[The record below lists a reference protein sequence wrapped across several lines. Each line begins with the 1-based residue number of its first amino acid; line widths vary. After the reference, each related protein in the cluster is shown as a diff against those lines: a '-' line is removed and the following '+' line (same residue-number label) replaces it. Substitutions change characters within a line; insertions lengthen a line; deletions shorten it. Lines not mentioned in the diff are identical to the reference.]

1 MWNRKKNRKKIISQK
16 FFKLKIKEK
25 IFESVEELSF
35 FQTKIEN
42 ETSLKNKGASWRSL
56 ETFRKLLSTTN
67 SLSICHPY
75 IQSYKKEVILG
86 FNALYVYFK
95 SFIIVTVYF

>member
-42 ETSLKNKGASWRSL
+42 ETSLKNKGAS
-56 ETFRKLLSTTN
+56 
-67 SLSICHPY
+67 
-75 IQSYKKEVILG
+75 
-86 FNALYVYFK
+86 
-95 SFIIVTVYF
+95 